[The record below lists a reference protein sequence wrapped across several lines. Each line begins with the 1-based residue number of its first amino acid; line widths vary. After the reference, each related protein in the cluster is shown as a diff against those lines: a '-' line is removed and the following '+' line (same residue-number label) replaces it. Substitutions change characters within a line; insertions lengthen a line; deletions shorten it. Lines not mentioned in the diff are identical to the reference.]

1 MRKRR
6 LRASGSG
13 EPAGGAIRGW
23 AGGRA
28 AVFRTSPT
36 SLHPTPNPTSP
47 NPTQPR
53 PIRPSTQRHNQRTQA
68 NSVHGLTQTGAA
80 AAKKQLW
87 EGNTIQI
94 FVHVIFNACLFAY
107 SILQITQLKGA
118 LSGIVNGPEAY
129 NKIFPLLVTSCVVLA
144 VFTLLFAWLS
154 FKLYLEFGWEIFKRI
169 GASPVMHRTCA
180 IERAEWRR
188 RAGREQK
195 GGQAFA
201 PGMLNQV
208 ARHIPAPTTA
218 ASNHPDRRAPL
229 LLRSFPSSSPPRQQR
244 CTRPTWCS

>member
-1 MRKRR
+1 M
-6 LRASGSG
+6 
-13 EPAGGAIRGW
+13 
-23 AGGRA
+23 
-28 AVFRTSPT
+28 
-36 SLHPTPNPTSP
+36 
-47 NPTQPR
+47 
-53 PIRPSTQRHNQRTQA
+53 
-68 NSVHGLTQTGAA
+68 
-80 AAKKQLW
+80 
-87 EGNTIQI
+87 
-94 FVHVIFNACLFAY
+94 HVIFNACLFAY

-195 GGQAFA
+195 GGQALA
-201 PGMLNQV
+201 PGMLNKKV
-208 ARHIPAPTTA
+208 ARHTPAPTTA
-218 ASNHPDRRAPL
+218 PSNHPDRRAPL
-229 LLRSFPSSSPPRQQR
+229 LLPSSSTEMYKAYLVFLMLLKLDFYFFEVFAIQFLVLVLQTADPEYGLTIAIIILALPIVIYAMYCVRNPAIACAVR
-244 CTRPTWCS
+244 RRAGSGLGLI